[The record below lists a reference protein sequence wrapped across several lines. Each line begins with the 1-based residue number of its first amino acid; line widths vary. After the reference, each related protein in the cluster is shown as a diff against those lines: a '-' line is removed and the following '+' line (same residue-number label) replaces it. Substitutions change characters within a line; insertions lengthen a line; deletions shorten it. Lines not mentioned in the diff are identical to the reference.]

1 MSLAVAGGLVAPV
14 VRAAAK
20 HPSSSEAA
28 PGSPAPPAVQPGPAA
43 AVAAPAAR
51 SDVSPANHYAIQAAS
66 FPLNDQTREGRG
78 TDARLDFV
86 TERLQALGYTPWLAD
101 LDLKA
106 GGEWRRVLVGEFA
119 TLDEATHHAER
130 LRQTKEFADAR
141 PIRY

>member
-1 MSLAVAGGLVAPV
+1 M
-14 VRAAAK
+14 
-20 HPSSSEAA
+20 
-28 PGSPAPPAVQPGPAA
+28 
-43 AVAAPAAR
+43 
-51 SDVSPANHYAIQAAS
+51 
-66 FPLNDQTREGRG
+66 NDETREGRG

-86 TERLQALGYTPWLAD
+86 TARLKVLGYTPWVAD

-119 TLDEATHHAER
+119 TLDEATRQAGR